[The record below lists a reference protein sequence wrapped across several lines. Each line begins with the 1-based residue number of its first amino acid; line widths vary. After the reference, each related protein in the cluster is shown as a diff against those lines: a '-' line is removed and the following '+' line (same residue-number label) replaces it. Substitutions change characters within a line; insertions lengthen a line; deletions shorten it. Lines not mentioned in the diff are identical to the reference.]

1 MPKIIPEIDQGKVG
15 VGEIVLKK
23 TAAGL
28 QPRFSRTAYMG
39 IDPGKSG
46 GLALLFDDKVIAV
59 KMPETPADVLQW
71 IRESSFKCV
80 AVIEQVGGY
89 APSKKDG
96 NKFVAGSSAM
106 FNFGKGVGHL
116 EMALLACNIPTESV
130 SPRKWQKALGISRRK
145 KTETKTQ
152 WKNRLKS
159 VAQRLFPSEKV
170 TLATADA
177 LLIALY
183 CKRKHQGTL

>member
-1 MPKIIPEIDQGKVG
+1 LGISTI
-15 VGEIVLKK
+15 
-23 TAAGL
+23 
-28 QPRFSRTAYMG
+28 RTVYMG
-39 IDPGKSG
+39 VDPGKSG
-46 GLALLFDDKVIAV
+46 GIALLFSDRGNIVKVIATH
-59 KMPETPADVLQW
+59 MPDTPKDVFEW
-71 IRESSFKCV
+71 IRDAAVIDAKDLLGFKECI
-80 AVIEQVGGY
+80 AIIEQVGGY
-89 APSKKDG
+89 TGEGQPG
-96 NKFVAGSSAM
+96 SAM

-130 SPRKWQKALGISRRK
+130 PPRKWQKALGISGKK

-177 LLIALY
+177 LLIATY
-183 CKRKHQGTL
+183 CKRKHEGTLNG

>member
-1 MPKIIPEIDQGKVG
+1 
-15 VGEIVLKK
+15 
-23 TAAGL
+23 
-28 QPRFSRTAYMG
+28 MG

-46 GLALLFDDKVIAV
+46 GLALLFDAGVIAV
-59 KMPETPADVLQW
+59 KMPETPADLFKW
-71 IRESSFKCV
+71 ISESADNCI
-80 AVIEQVGGY
+80 AIIEQVGGY
-89 APSKKDG
+89 AGEGHPG
-96 NKFVAGSSAM
+96 SAM

-116 EMALLACNIPTESV
+116 EMSLIASAIPSESV
-130 SPRKWQKALGISRRK
+130 PPRKWQKAMGISSRK

-159 VAQRLFPSEKV
+159 VAQRLFPSENV

-183 CKRKHQGTL
+183 CKRKHEGTL